1 MAQSEQARAG
11 RTMRDAHSSIALSM
25 VIIVPKAQTSPT
37 SRKNERKFI
46 PQLQIGE
53 NCVKVLRL
61 SKPFACVRTK
71 MEDGISTYTVDE
83 ALVSMG
89 FGKFHAFVLAYSGM
103 AKISEAMEMMLLSF
117 VGQSV
122 QAEWELSAQ
131 EESLITSV
139 VFVGMLVGAYAW
151 GIVSDNYGRRV
162 GFNFTAIVT
171 GGAGLLSAFAPNYLS
186 LIVLRFMVGVG
197 LGGGPVLG
205 SWFLEFIPAP
215 NRGTWM
221 VMFSAFWT
229 VGTIMEASLAWAVMP
244 AFGWRWLLALSSLP
258 SFALLLFYPVT
269 LESPRYLCMKG
280 KIAEAVHV
288 LETMARVNCVS
299 LPSGRLVSGIRT
311 ELHDIGDSSETA
323 QLMTSKKNNTTDHA
337 SKSEIGG
344 LNAILKLLSPNL
356 IRSTLLLWT
365 VFLGHAFLYYGLVL
379 LTSELNHG
387 NRICGSEEGA
397 EVTTTA
403 HIHDENLYRNVFITS
418 FGEVPGLLLSAAIV
432 DKIGRKLSMSSML
445 YISCLCISP
454 LMFAQTESLT
464 TVFLFGA
471 RVCISASF
479 TVLHIYAPEI
489 YPTAVRAT
497 GVGFASSIARFGGI
511 LCPLV
516 AVGLVHACH
525 QMAAI
530 LIFITVMLASAIA
543 VSYFPLETS
552 GRKLSDHVAAA

>member
-1 MAQSEQARAG
+1 
-11 RTMRDAHSSIALSM
+11 
-25 VIIVPKAQTSPT
+25 
-37 SRKNERKFI
+37 
-46 PQLQIGE
+46 
-53 NCVKVLRL
+53 
-61 SKPFACVRTK
+61 

-122 QAEWELSAQ
+122 QAEWGLSAQ

-280 KIAEAVHV
+280 RISEAVHV

-299 LPSGRLVSGIRT
+299 LPSGRLVSGHRI
-311 ELHDIGDSSETA
+311 ELPDIGDSSETA
-323 QLMTSKKNNTTDHA
+323 QLVTSKKNNTADHG

-344 LNAILKLLSPNL
+344 FTAILKLLSPNL

-403 HIHDENLYRNVFITS
+403 HVNDENLYRNVFITS

-530 LIFITVMLASAIA
+530 LIFITVMLASGIA